1 MSVIIKPGLL
11 EWDEFVVEPSGLL
24 LFVARG
30 PFGLDVMQERGHWR
44 WSGGDGRVR
53 SPDTYATH
61 LDAIAAAEAWAVQDT
76 IDRMHALAGGER
88 RLRAENDGEP

>member
-1 MSVIIKPGLL
+1 MTTIRPGRL
-11 EWDEFVVEPSGLL
+11 EWAEYVVEPSGPL

-30 PFGLDVMQERGHWR
+30 PFGLDVVQVRGARWR
-44 WSGGDGRVR
+44 WRLDQRVS

-88 RLRAENDGEP
+88 RLRAEKDGEP